1 MKRGTIGGIVALI
14 AVLAFSSAAEAH
26 KIKLGKAR
34 ATSERDALALCL
46 DDPTCLEYGTAP
58 CVRRTAH
65 IARCFVLLAGEDKLG
80 PWECTYI
87 DQWKIKRRTGHR
99 LFWNRFVFENT
110 LECYTPIRAARA
122 ASTERDLEARIT
134 AERRFRDRDC
144 DDFRS
149 RRHAQRFFKNH
160 NPRRDRHNL
169 DADND
174 GKACEDSF

>member
-1 MKRGTIGGIVALI
+1 MKRGFIGGIVALV
-14 AVLAFSSAAEAH
+14 AVLAFSSSAEAH

-34 ATSERDALALCL
+34 AVSERDALALCL

-58 CVRRTAH
+58 CRRRTAH

-110 LECYTPIRAARA
+110 LKCYTPVSARSSRAARNG
-122 ASTERDLEARIT
+122 LEARI
-134 AERRFRDRDC
+134 ASERASGGDHNQPGTVP
-144 DDFRS
+144 S
-149 RRHAQRFFKNH
+149 PQRT
-160 NPRRDRHNL
+160 RGSAL
-169 DADND
+169 SVQGTSAV
-174 GKACEDSF
+174 